1 MRSMLLECRLERDM
15 SRRSAFGYPRWFTTI
30 FLTDIWE
37 RFSFYGMMAI
47 LTLYAASSR
56 DEGGLGLSMGEASA
70 LFGAYIGLVFVLS
83 LPGGWLGD
91 RVFGAWRA
99 VLWGGVLIA
108 LGHYSMAVPG
118 DVGSYAGLVLI
129 ALGTGLLKPNMF
141 ALISGFFGT
150 GQRAKREASFSIL
163 YVSIQISALIA
174 PLVVGFL
181 GETLGWHWGFAAAGV
196 GMTFGVAQFAMGSRH
211 FGEVG
216 QHAPHPAGE
225 EERAKMSRRAVTAV
239 VVLAALITV
248 DVVAGTFAPMHLI
261 GLFGL
266 VALTVPFLYFRLLS
280 RNPELDG
287 GGRQRLRAFFWLLL
301 SFSLFWMLA
310 GQAGSMLNL
319 FAKHSTERELLGFVL
334 PGSWFQ
340 SAIPFFILVSAPVFA
355 WLWVR
360 FDAKISSAMKFGAA
374 LILAGTG
381 FVIMC
386 GAAASAEGGN
396 TVSPLWLLS
405 VFFLIACGEVI
416 IGPVGIAAAAEVTSS
431 TFIGRTIGLV
441 WLFSALGAGLSSQIV
456 HIAEVVPDQ
465 YYYLG
470 VGALA
475 ICAGFLVAGFGRRLR
490 FTAEG
495 EAKQPVADKAGSA

>member
-1 MRSMLLECRLERDM
+1 MTAK
-15 SRRSAFGYPRWFTTI
+15 SAFGYPRWFTTI

-47 LTLYAASSR
+47 LTLYAASDRS
-56 DEGGLGLSMGEASA
+56 EGGLGLSMSEASA

-91 RVFGAWRA
+91 RIFGAWRA

-108 LGHYSMAVPG
+108 LGHYSMAVPS
-118 DVGSYAGLVLI
+118 DVGSYTGLVLI

-141 ALISGFFGT
+141 ALISGFFGV
-150 GQRAKREASFSIL
+150 GERSRREAAFSIL

-196 GMTFGVAQFAMGSRH
+196 GMTFGVAQFAMGARH
-211 FGEVG
+211 FGEIG
-216 QHAPHPAGE
+216 QRAPHPAGA
-225 EERAKMSRRAVTAV
+225 EERTKVFRRAAAAV
-239 VVLAALITV
+239 AVLALLIAV

-261 GLFGL
+261 GVFGL
-266 VALTVPFLYFRLLS
+266 VALTVPFVYFRVLS
-280 RNPELDG
+280 RNPAMED

-319 FAKHSTERELLGFVL
+319 FAKHSTERELFGFVL

-340 SAIPFFILVSAPVFA
+340 SAMPFFILVSAPGFA

-360 FDAKISSAMKFGAA
+360 FDAKIGSALKFGAA
-374 LILAGTG
+374 LVLAGGG
-381 FVIMC
+381 FVIMS

-396 TVSPLWLLS
+396 AVSPLWLLS
-405 VFFLIACGEVI
+405 VFFLMACGEVI

-456 HIAEVVPDQ
+456 HLADVVPDQ

-475 ICAGFLVAGFGRRLR
+475 ICAGFLVAGLGRRLR
-490 FTAEG
+490 FTVVSPAE
-495 EAKQPVADKAGSA
+495 QPVADRAGSA

>member
-1 MRSMLLECRLERDM
+1 MTARTT
-15 SRRSAFGYPRWFTTI
+15 FGYPRWFATI

-47 LTLYAASSR
+47 LTLYAASDRS
-56 DEGGLGLSMGEASA
+56 EGGLGLPMSQASA

-91 RVFGAWRA
+91 RILGAWRA

-108 LGHYSMAVPG
+108 LGHFSMAVPG
-118 DVGSYAGLVLI
+118 DIGSYTGLMLI

-141 ALISGFFGT
+141 ALISGFFGA
-150 GQRAKREASFSIL
+150 GQRSKREAAFSVL

-196 GMTFGVAQFAMGSRH
+196 GMTLGVAQFAMGRRH

-216 QHAPHPAGE
+216 QSVPHPAGE
-225 EERAKMSRRAVTAV
+225 LERAKVFRRAGVAV

-248 DVVAGTFAPMHLI
+248 DVLAGTFAPMHLI
-261 GLFGL
+261 GVFGL

-280 RNPELDG
+280 RNPALEDG
-287 GGRQRLRAFFWLLL
+287 GRRRLRAFFWLLL

-319 FAKHSTERELLGFVL
+319 FAKHSTERELFGFVL

-340 SAIPFFILVSAPVFA
+340 SAMPFFILVTAPVFA

-360 FDAKISSAMKFGAA
+360 YDAKIGSAVKFGLA
-374 LILAGTG
+374 LLLAGGG
-381 FVIMC
+381 FVIMS
-386 GAAASAEGGN
+386 GAAAAAEGGN
-396 TVSPLWLLS
+396 AVSPLWLLS

-441 WLFSALGAGLSSQIV
+441 WLFSALGAGLSSQVV
-456 HIAEVVPDQ
+456 HVAEVVPDQ

-470 VGALA
+470 IGALA
-475 ICAGFLVAGFGRRLR
+475 ICAGLVVAAFGRRLR
-490 FTAEG
+490 FTVAAQAPQAE
-495 EAKQPVADKAGSA
+495 QPVANPAGSA